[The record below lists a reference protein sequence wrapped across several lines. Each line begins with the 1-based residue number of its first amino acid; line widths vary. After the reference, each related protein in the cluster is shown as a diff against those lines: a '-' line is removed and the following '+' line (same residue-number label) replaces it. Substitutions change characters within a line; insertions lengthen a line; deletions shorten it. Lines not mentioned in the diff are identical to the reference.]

1 MQFSAFALWTGFRRD
16 HDTDKLGAE
25 AIIFGS
31 DLSTCREYGDLQTF
45 LKDGGLSSRSLFG

>member
-1 MQFSAFALWTGFRRD
+1 MQFSELALWTGFSQD
-16 HDTDKLGAE
+16 HDRDKLGAE

-31 DLSTCREYGDLQTF
+31 DLSTCIGYGDLQTF